1 MIIRTYIA
9 LSAILLAASSATA
22 DSLWTSA
29 SNGLFADVK
38 ARQVGDTVTILI
50 VESSI
55 STQKAST
62 GFDKKLEHSNDA
74 GLGFLLKNLPEFG
87 ISSSQK
93 GSASGA
99 TSRTSTFVAKITATV
114 VKVLPNGNLV
124 LEGVRSISTNSEKQD
139 IKLTGTVRPQD
150 ITPDNT
156 VLSTYLADAEVKSTG
171 RGPIGDRQKEGIISR
186 LIKFL
191 F

>member
-9 LSAILLAASSATA
+9 LSAILLAASCAAA
-22 DSLWTSA
+22 DSLWVPA
-29 SNGLFADVK
+29 SNSLFADVK

-62 GFDKKLEHSNDA
+62 GFDKKLEHENSV

-87 ISSSQK
+87 VSSSQK

-99 TSRTSTFVAKITATV
+99 TSRTSSFVAKITATV

-124 LEGVRSISTNSEKQD
+124 LEGVRSLSTNSEKQD
-139 IKLTGTVRPQD
+139 IKLMGTVRPQD

-171 RGPIGDRQKEGIISR
+171 KGPIGDRQKEGIISR

>member
-139 IKLTGTVRPQD
+139 I
-150 ITPDNT
+150 TPDNT